1 MFIRDIITQLRQE
14 LPQYTDKS
22 TEQIDIVT
30 SSFSSGV
37 VTIVTSAAHG
47 LETDDIVNIIDCQ
60 EKVPISNIITV
71 DDIATVTT
79 TIDHDLTL
87 DWQDNEDQPP
97 ISIIECAINEY
108 NGSFSLIGI
117 PSRTTFTFGITGS
130 PAQASDGFL
139 LRDSFE
145 GYSGIKT
152 VTVIDSTTFT
162 FTTSKTLTANG
173 NSGFVHSEIRV
184 SGGVDIQRSINAYS
198 KQSTN
203 KYWLMVIPESTA
215 ASKSR
220 QSENDATDQ
229 NIKGNA
235 FRQKILPVVDIYMF
249 IPSSKKFSGREAYD
263 SAIEESVGL
272 FRSLL
277 GWRVPSP
284 YSIKEYAS
292 IIFENHQP
300 FSYNTSYYIH
310 KFQFSTLQEI
320 ISCDIFMQKDDVA
333 FRDIDM
339 NMTVDFGTENTQSLI
354 KLDQ

>member
-1 MFIRDIITQLRQE
+1 MFIRDVITQLRQE
-14 LPQYTDKS
+14 LPLYTDKF
-22 TEQIDIVT
+22 TDKIGIT
-30 SSFSSGV
+30 SSSFAAGV
-37 VTIVTSAAHG
+37 VTIVTSATHG
-47 LETDDIVNIIDCQ
+47 LDTDDIINIVDCQ
-60 EKVPISNIITV
+60 EKVPISDIITV

-79 TIDHDLTL
+79 TTDHDLTL
-87 DWQDNEDQPP
+87 DWQDRKEQPP
-97 ISIIECAINEY
+97 VEIIESTIGNY
-108 NGSFSLIGI
+108 NGSQVLTEV
-117 PSRTTFTFGITGS
+117 PSRTTFQFNITGS
-130 PAQASDGFL
+130 PAQASDGFIL
-139 LRDSFE
+139 SESFE

-162 FTTSKTLTANG
+162 FTTSKILTANG
-173 NSGFVHSEIRV
+173 NGGFVHSNIRV
-184 SGGVDIQRSINAYS
+184 SGGVDIDRSISAYS

-203 KYWLMVIPESTA
+203 EYWIMVIPESTA

-235 FRQKILPVVDIYMF
+235 YRQKILPVIDVYMF
-249 IPSSKKFSGREAYD
+249 IPSSQNFSGREAYD
-263 SAIEESVGL
+263 RAIEESIGL

-284 YSIKEYAS
+284 YTIKEYAS

-300 FSYNTSYYIH
+300 FLYNTSYYIH

-320 ISCDIFMQKDDVA
+320 TFCDTFIQKGDVA

-339 NMTVDFGTENTQSLI
+339 DMTVDFGTENTQSLI
-354 KLDQ
+354 KLD